1 MVWHRTHG
9 LCLLMVAALVSHI
22 LRTNYGSFSQLMSRS
37 MSNVTYLGQ
46 EQAQNIDI
54 ELFDDYK
61 FSIDQLMELAGL
73 AVAKAVE
80 KSYPSRG
87 EVLVVCGPGN
97 NGGDGLVAARHL
109 ALFNYKPTVVYPK
122 QPSKHPFPSL
132 LHQVK
137 AMGVIVSSTLPS
149 DLSPYTCIVDAVFG
163 FSFKGA
169 NNIRA
174 PFDTIIPALVN
185 TSVPIA
191 SVDVPSGWE
200 VEQGSSDSSLI
211 QPDILISL
219 TAPKL
224 CARHFRGRHHWLG
237 GRFVPPSLALKYSL
251 SLPEYPG
258 SDQIVLI

>member
-1 MVWHRTHG
+1 
-9 LCLLMVAALVSHI
+9 
-22 LRTNYGSFSQLMSRS
+22 

-54 ELFDDYK
+54 ELFDEYK

-80 KSYPSRG
+80 KSYPDRG
-87 EVLVVCGPGN
+87 EVLIVCGPGN

-122 QPSKHPFPSL
+122 QPNKHPFPSL

-137 AMGVIVSSTLPS
+137 AMGVSVSPSLPS
-149 DLSPYTCIVDAVFG
+149 DLSTYTCIVDAVFG
-163 FSFKGA
+163 FSFRGA

-174 PFDTIIPALVN
+174 PFDTIITALVN
-185 TSVPIA
+185 TTVPIA

-200 VEQGSSDSSLI
+200 VEEGSPNGI
-211 QPDILISL
+211 QPDVLISL

-224 CARHFRGRHHWLG
+224 CAKQFRGRHHWLG
-237 GRFVPPSLALKYSL
+237 GRLHRS
-251 SLPEYPG
+251 
-258 SDQIVLI
+258 